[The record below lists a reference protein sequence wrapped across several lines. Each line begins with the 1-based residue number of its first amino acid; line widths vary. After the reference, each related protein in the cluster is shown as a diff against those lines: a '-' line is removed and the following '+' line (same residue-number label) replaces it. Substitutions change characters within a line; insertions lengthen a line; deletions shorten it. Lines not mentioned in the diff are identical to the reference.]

1 MNFYYEILP
10 ILISLLGI
18 TLLILVR
25 KKVSKQSY
33 LFSFWVAGL
42 VFFSTYLFMI
52 IVTSGLDAY
61 YRAEY
66 DSYDLDKNGFIE
78 SFERTEGFLEAQK
91 NLTNDTAR
99 NLVHFTGAFFL
110 LLISINVLIVGL
122 IGTYIKIKR
131 VILKT
136 THDNL

>member
-10 ILISLLGI
+10 IIISLLGI

-25 KKVSKQSY
+25 KKVSNQSY

-52 IVTSGLDAY
+52 IATSGLDAY
-61 YRAEY
+61 YKAEY

-91 NLTNDTAR
+91 KITNDTAR
-99 NLVHFTGAFFL
+99 NLIHITGVFIS
-110 LLISINVLIVGL
+110 LLISTTVLIVGL
-122 IGTYIKIKR
+122 IGTYIK
-131 VILKT
+131 LKT
-136 THDNL
+136 THNNV